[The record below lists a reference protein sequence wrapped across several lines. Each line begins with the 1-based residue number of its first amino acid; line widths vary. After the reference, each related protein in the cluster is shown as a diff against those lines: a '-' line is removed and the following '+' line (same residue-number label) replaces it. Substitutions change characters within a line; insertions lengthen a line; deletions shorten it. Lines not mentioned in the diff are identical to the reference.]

1 MTISEVPIIL
11 NSTSLG
17 FSLNSSRNFCNG
29 SFEALSS
36 VILTGTNT
44 TLS

>member
-1 MTISEVPIIL
+1 MTISEVPIVL

-17 FSLNSSRNFCNG
+17 LSLNSSVNFCNG
-29 SFEALSS
+29 SFETLSS

-44 TLS
+44 N

>member
-1 MTISEVPIIL
+1 MTISEVPVVV

-17 FSLNSSRNFCNG
+17 LSLNSSVNFCDG

-36 VILTGTNT
+36 VILTGTYTN
-44 TLS
+44 

>member
-1 MTISEVPIIL
+1 MTISEVPIVL

-17 FSLNSSRNFCNG
+17 LSLNSSVNFCKV

-44 TLS
+44 N